1 MNQIFG
7 SALIRMMQGPKQWSL
22 FFSPMN
28 SPIWCYSAIEEKR
41 GYYLCS
47 GLNQRKPTNRGRSP
61 EWMNEAKNASQPCFA
76 LLGSIDLAL
85 NGKIIVLKPCK
96 AWHGKQRLSIVL
108 GCCKNAECHFI
119 SALCSFPLPEL
130 PKNYGSAP
138 LKRFM
143 AASFALLNFSSEWEH
158 FWSFIRL
165 ADKAFSRF
173 LAMSVLTW
181 AHPK

>member
-1 MNQIFG
+1 MNQIFE

-96 AWHGKQRLSIVL
+96 AWHGKQLSIVL
-108 GCCKNAECHFI
+108 WCCKNAECHFI
-119 SALCSFPLPEL
+119 SALCSLPLPEL
-130 PKNYGSAP
+130 PKNYGSAA

-165 ADKAFSRF
+165 ADKAFSNRF